1 MSVPSRRFR
10 PTTAADVD
18 RDGHRFEWLKP
29 DGWREGFRALAL
41 EIDDPGTGAPC
52 VIGVGRIGPNTAHP
66 GRDLVE
72 LEIDVAYRRRGD
84 GTALLRELGRYSN
97 NPLSSKVVPGSERDG
112 FLRSLGAV
120 TYLEV
125 PLLRVDVQADR
136 TARWCEAVRSAQ
148 DGIVRT
154 APWTDLPRAQLVDAL
169 TDRYAWQHASW
180 SPTAS
185 REVLR
190 PVVGEE
196 FYDESEL
203 EHSWAVVRDGEITAL
218 ADLYGTGRTE
228 EPTDAEEQTG
238 VDRAPVGSRREG
250 ALEAVDAAAPDARAD
265 VALCL
270 AALLEDLRSLGTAS
284 MDFDNHPTDPHAA
297 PLLAT
302 LRRTEVDPVHLV
314 EIPNGLT
321 AVLRDVP

>member
-1 MSVPSRRFR
+1 MNVKASGAVARRFR
-10 PTTAADVD
+10 PATAVDVE

-29 DGWREGFRALAL
+29 DGWREGFRALVL
-41 EIDDPGTGAPC
+41 EVDLPEGCAS

-66 GRDLVE
+66 DRDPVE
-72 LEIDVAYRRRGD
+72 LEIDPAHRRRGH
-84 GTALLRELGRYSN
+84 GTALLRELGQYSD
-97 NPLSSKVVPGSERDG
+97 NPLSGKVVPGSERDG
-112 FLRSLGAV
+112 FLRAQGAV

-125 PLLRVDVQADR
+125 PLLRVDVRAHR
-136 TARWCEAVRSAQ
+136 TARWCDAVRGAV
-148 DGIVRT
+148 DGAARAV
-154 APWTDLPRAQLVDAL
+154 PWTELPREQIVDAL
-169 TDRYAWQHASW
+169 TDRYTWQHASW

-196 FYDESEL
+196 FSEESVR
-203 EHSWAVVRDGEITAL
+203 EHSWAVLRDGAITAL
-218 ADLYGTGRTE
+218 ADLYSADEGDGASVGRH
-228 EPTDAEEQTG
+228 
-238 VDRAPVGSRREG
+238 REG
-250 ALEAVDAAAPDARAD
+250 ALEAVDAAAPHARAD

-270 AALLEDLRSLGTAS
+270 AALLEDLRGMGVET